1 MSFYNLSCSYLN
13 LFLWYWFSIIMRVS
27 AAVLPFSW
35 FLFYFWLW
43 VKRVNLSCDCVFTLV
58 LMSFRSVLYI
68 LGKLCGVWLFD
79 LLILFFPSLSLE
91 WWSNDLY
98 GWYICN
104 LSHANCIIQFTI
116 APSQRHI
123 HHQMHCSPVPHS
135 SPPIIIAIIQLIVSQ
150 YPNRGLC
157 EHTAT

>member
-1 MSFYNLSCSYLN
+1 MSFCCC
-13 LFLWYWFSIIMRVS
+13 FSILLFFIFFLALGEKSESFAWLCYLRLFS
-27 AAVLPFSW
+27 CLFDVLYVTLGNWSG
-35 FLFYFWLW
+35 FWLIYW
-43 VKRVNLSCDCVFTLV
+43 LINY
-58 LMSFRSVLYI
+58 SFH
-68 LGKLCGVWLFD
+68 LFH
-79 LLILFFPSLSLE
+79 IPHSLE